1 MIEGCNGWVAKS
13 CNGLVAWGVMVAMV
27 AMLAVTWWLEVAV
40 AWWLEVPLWCPG
52 CSDRALIAHGQRTS
66 TPHPAY
72 IFYLSLSILYL
83 LLSLLY
89 VICQAEKGALGNF
102 TV

>member
-1 MIEGCNGWVAKS
+1 M
-13 CNGLVAWGVMVAMV
+13 AMV

-66 TPHPAY
+66 TPHPSY

-83 LLSLLY
+83 LLFPAVCDLSSRKGSSGYFYSLVSEL
-89 VICQAEKGALGNF
+89 QSFFLE
-102 TV
+102 